1 MLEEFNTTCTN
12 RLFNYLKK
20 SLKTLFSL
28 LLELCLII
36 LSHFVKYRDQIIFQ
50 FQF

>member
-20 SLKTLFSL
+20 SLKLSL